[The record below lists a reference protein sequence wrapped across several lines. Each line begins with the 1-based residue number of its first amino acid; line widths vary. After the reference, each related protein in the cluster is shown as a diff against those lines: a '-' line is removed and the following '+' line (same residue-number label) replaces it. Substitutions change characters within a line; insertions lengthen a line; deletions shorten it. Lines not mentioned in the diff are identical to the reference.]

1 MRSET
6 HACCLHGTGNMRC
19 ARLSRDSNDTLVT
32 CTVLAR
38 FSAARSLAHISIR
51 AELFMI
57 QPSRQYPI
65 KIINT
70 EYAVKNTVKLLNLN
84 SLNGWNRI
92 IHGSIGSDHQ
102 TQTLC
107 PCVSCKV
114 QYLRRSRSRSST
126 SRFQFHAC
134 RKITLALARRPR
146 HGPCTVDRS
155 RTRPLGRVGAGGR
168 GRGSGRADP
177 GERGREP

>member
-1 MRSET
+1 
-6 HACCLHGTGNMRC
+6 MRC

-84 SLNGWNRI
+84 SLNGVEPNHPWINW
-92 IHGSIGSDHQ
+92 IGSPD
-102 TQTLC
+102 
-107 PCVSCKV
+107 
-114 QYLRRSRSRSST
+114 
-126 SRFQFHAC
+126 
-134 RKITLALARRPR
+134 
-146 HGPCTVDRS
+146 
-155 RTRPLGRVGAGGR
+155 
-168 GRGSGRADP
+168 ADP
-177 GERGREP
+177 VSLCKL